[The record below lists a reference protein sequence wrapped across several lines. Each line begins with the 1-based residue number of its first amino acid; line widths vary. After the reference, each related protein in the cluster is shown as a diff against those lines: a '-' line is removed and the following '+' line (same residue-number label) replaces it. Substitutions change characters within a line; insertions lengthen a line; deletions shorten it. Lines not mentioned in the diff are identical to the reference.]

1 MADIKVLSTN
11 GVATVLRELAPQFER
26 AKDHKLA
33 ITFGATA
40 RLKEKIGEGAP
51 FDVAILTAEATDEL
65 IKQGRITGA
74 RADLA
79 KSGIGVAVRAGARKP
94 DIGTAAAFKRALLD
108 AKSVAYSAQGMSG
121 VYFASLLDRLG
132 IAGEIRPKAKVQQGT
147 PTGEAAARGEAE
159 LAIQQISELL
169 PVAGIELVGPLP
181 AELQLYTVFSA
192 GLGAQAAQK
201 DAGRALIDFLSAQM
215 TKPLLAAKGLEPA

>member
-1 MADIKVLSTN
+1 L
-11 GVATVLRELAPQFER
+11 
-26 AKDHKLA
+26 
-33 ITFGATA
+33 GATA
-40 RLKEKIGEGAP
+40 KLKQQIGEGAA

-65 IKQGRITGA
+65 IKQGKIAGA

-94 DIGTAAAFKRALLD
+94 DIGTAEAFKRALID
-108 AKSVAYSAQGMSG
+108 ANSVAYSAQGMSG
-121 VYFASLLDRLG
+121 IYFAKLLQRLG
-132 IAGEIRPKAKVQQGT
+132 IAEEINSKAKVQKGT

-169 PVAGIELVGPLP
+169 PVAGIELVGPFP